1 MQNNFGMHRI
11 IRTEGDLEEIQK
23 KQKSFVKEA
32 VTKKKSLINLQK
44 VSFSDHSKV
53 KSKESIII
61 SINKISQEKLL
72 DLLCLSTQDLRQRFL
87 KPSAKHEKIKI
98 VNNKHF
104 PRDFFNLETCL
115 LKKNGLIMDRRRMII
130 IYQLFILQ
138 KELSLKQRNISEEQK
153 CFYIIEFRL
162 QRHQLGSEIQYL
174 EQFDYENLKLQK
186 SDIQVLDLDNFF
198 DDQVK
203 LDVKHSSINVILYI
217 VGRRV
222 NLNITELIQWIAIG
236 RLNDKEHN
244 VEWNKKRLEIR
255 QKYNIIMIIIKTA
268 FVQFLLVLT
277 VVGVEM
283 SAGPEAKI
291 YNCANIEMIGL
302 IGGDPLPIDTSKER
316 YVSFQGDV
324 RFSVK
329 THKQTMD
336 SLKEG
341 KDYFGTNSVHYSSIQ
356 NGIYIFVVEKSQ
368 ENIIQTYIKTSLKR
382 QYKQAQIPKA
392 FYLKTII
399 EGDKKYAIH
408 QIVLS
413 DKQEMKRELFK
424 EEKET
429 MQSFTGLQFSKKC
442 VIIVFATLETGTNS
456 DFTADESFLQGIYGI
471 MDEINKGKKC
481 EQFFCKPPTISSL
494 AEALSDL
501 PVLKIQC
508 QKKMCTYSQ
517 GGKTQV
523 LFTKYPFLQTDKNFR
538 SLEKAVNGMLL
549 TTISPKNQ
557 KFVSIT
563 AQLALKCNI
572 KDFDFHSGG
581 YSGAFQ
587 SIKIGD
593 QKLYSALIIEPG
605 YNGIKR
611 QLRTQT
617 PELYD
622 ILEGIEKVKSIYYFM
637 IITSKGPEEL
647 FNEIIS
653 VIDKTKTQ
661 DQEKYACTPLPK
673 DDDISFIQLKSKL
686 NSSQKSNQQIDSEE
700 YEYVYEY
707 GYDEVDDDDEFGEY
721 EYIYEYE
728 YEELPEELNQQ
739 EFYEEINDQQS
750 DSIEFDQSTDDSDS
764 DSDSEDNENQ
774 NIPQAD
780 LLEVQQNEMC
790 FQAFSECDFQG
801 ASLKICGPTPSIPR
815 ELQNFLIQSI
825 KMPEQMRI
833 TFYTHQQQKITIEGD
848 QECLQRPFE
857 IDQMRPQGQQLSH
870 Q

>member
-1 MQNNFGMHRI
+1 MSA
-11 IRTEGDLEEIQK
+11 
-23 KQKSFVKEA
+23 QKSKQEYS
-32 VTKKKSLINLQK
+32 KSKK
-44 VSFSDHSKV
+44 VSIT
-53 KSKESIII
+53 KEQNDSG
-61 SINKISQEKLL
+61 
-72 DLLCLSTQDLRQRFL
+72 FL
-87 KPSAKHEKIKI
+87 I
-98 VNNKHF
+98 VS
-104 PRDFFNLETCL
+104 P
-115 LKKNGLIMDRRRMII
+115 M
-130 IYQLFILQ
+130 
-138 KELSLKQRNISEEQK
+138 KELSPIKEKISEEQK
-153 CFYIIEFRL
+153 CIEVVEFGW
-162 QRHQLGSEIQYL
+162 QRHKLGGEIRYL
-174 EQFDYENLKLQK
+174 EQFYIENPNLQK
-186 SDIQVLDLDNFF
+186 SDIQRLDLDSC
-198 DDQVK
+198 
-203 LDVKHSSINVILYI
+203 LDEQGKPVYRKTTQALMQNMALK
-217 VGRRV
+217 
-222 NLNITELIQWIAIG
+222 IQSRISMAG
-236 RLNDKEHN
+236 DNKEQN
-244 VEWNKKRLEIR
+244 VEWNKKSLNIK
-255 QKYNIIMIIIKTA
+255 QKNNIIMIIIKTD
-268 FVQFLLVLT
+268 FVLFLLVLT
-277 VVGVEM
+277 VVGVQI
-283 SAGPEAKI
+283 SASPEAKV
-291 YNCANIEMIGL
+291 YNCANIEMIEL

-341 KDYFGTNSVHYSSIQ
+341 KDYFGTNSIHYSSIQ
-356 NGIYIFVVEKSQ
+356 NGVYIFVVEKSQ
-368 ENIIQTYIKTSLKR
+368 ENIIQTYIKTNLKR

-408 QIVLS
+408 QIVIS

-442 VIIVFATLETGTNS
+442 VIIVFATLETGTNT
-456 DFTADESFLQGIYGI
+456 DFTADESFLQGIQGI
-471 MDEINKGKKC
+471 LDDINKGKKC
-481 EQFFCKPPTISSL
+481 DQFFCKPPSITNL

-501 PVLKIQC
+501 PVLKITC
-508 QKKMCTYSQ
+508 QKKMCAYSQ
-517 GGKTQV
+517 GGQTKV

-563 AQLALKCNI
+563 AQLAMKCNI
-572 KDFDFHSGG
+572 QDFDFHSGG

-611 QLRTQT
+611 KLRTQT

-622 ILEGIEKVKSIYYFM
+622 LLEGIDKVKSIYYFM

-647 FNEIIS
+647 FNEIVS
-653 VIDKTKTQ
+653 VIEKTKVS
-661 DQEKYACTPLPK
+661 DQKKFECTPIPK
-673 DDDISFIQLKSKL
+673 EDDISFIQLNSKL
-686 NSSQKSNQQIDSEE
+686 NTLKPQHKQDENSEE

-707 GYDEVDDDDEFGEY
+707 AYDEINDDEIGEY
-721 EYIYEYE
+721 EYIYEYQ
-728 YEELPEELNQQ
+728 YEEVPEELNQQ
-739 EFYEEINDQQS
+739 EFYEEINDIQS
-750 DSIEFDQSTDDSDS
+750 DSIEFDQSTDD
-764 DSDSEDNENQ
+764 DSDSEDIDNQ

-790 FQAFSECDFQG
+790 FYAFSECDYQG
-801 ASLKICGPTPSIPR
+801 ASLKICGPNPSIPR

-825 KMPEQMRI
+825 KMPDQMRI
-833 TFYTHQQQKITIEGD
+833 TFYTNQQQKITIEGD

-857 IDQMRPQGQQLSH
+857 IDQMRPQRQLLSH